1 MSTAYKIGRL
11 IGSNPK
17 LQLLLIF
24 FAIVVFITNCSGD
37 EKPKA
42 DNGREADNQVN
53 IAKAEYS
60 IEKRQALLLAIC
72 TDGID
77 KLKQDAADFM
87 KKGSPGSA
95 VSILGVCEGLMT
107 DSQAKALLADSK
119 AGVEAEERK
128 LQKEQAVKQA
138 KLDAAEK
145 ARKKREGVSLGMTMQ
160 DVLDSS
166 WGKPR
171 QVIRTQSPF
180 VTTEVWI
187 YSGGTL
193 AFNNG
198 VLSVIQN

>member
-17 LQLLLIF
+17 LQILLIF

-37 EKPKA
+37 EKPNK
-42 DNGREADNQVN
+42 GREADSQVHVVKTEDSSAN
-53 IAKAEYS
+53 
-60 IEKRQALLLAIC
+60 RQALLLAIC

-77 KLKQDAADFM
+77 KLKQDAADFI

-107 DSQAKALLADSK
+107 DSQAKALLAEAK

-128 LQKEQAVKQA
+128 LQKEQTVKQA

-198 VLSVIQN
+198 VLTVIQN

>member
-17 LQLLLIF
+17 LQILLIF

-37 EKPKA
+37 ENPKVSKS
-42 DNGREADNQVN
+42 READNQVHV
-53 IAKAEYS
+53 AKNEDFSAQ
-60 IEKRQALLLAIC
+60 RQAERLAIC

-77 KLKQDAADFM
+77 KLKQDAAEFM

-95 VSILGVCEGLMT
+95 VFILGACEGLMT
-107 DSQAKALLADSK
+107 DSQAKALLAEAK
-119 AGVEAEERK
+119 ARVEAEERK

-198 VLSVIQN
+198 VLTVIQN